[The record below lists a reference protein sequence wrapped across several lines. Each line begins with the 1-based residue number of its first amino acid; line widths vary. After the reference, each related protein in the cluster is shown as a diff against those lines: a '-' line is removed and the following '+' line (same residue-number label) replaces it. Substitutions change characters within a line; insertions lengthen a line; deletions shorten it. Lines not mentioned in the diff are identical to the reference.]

1 MIMVL
6 SERSRNMQIATWNV
20 NSVRTR
26 LEQITELLKEFH
38 PDVLC
43 LQETKV
49 DDPFFP
55 HKAFEDNGY
64 EVSFYGQKAYNGVAL
79 ISLHEIQDVRLGFH
93 GELEKDDEVINL
105 SEQKRI
111 ISGLINDI
119 RVINLYVPN
128 GSALNTDKYQYKLAW
143 LKCLERYLRE
153 PEKRGEQLCVLGD
166 FNIAPEDKDI
176 HSPERLSGGIMA
188 SNAERH
194 ALQKALGGG
203 LEDVFRIFEPETN
216 HWSWWDYRS
225 GAWDRDRGWRID
237 QIYLSEE
244 LLNLSKSCLI
254 HKQVRGNN
262 QPSDHAPVVVDINW
276 PAEESFEGDDDFF
289 N

>member
-1 MIMVL
+1 
-6 SERSRNMQIATWNV
+6 MQIATWNV

-26 LEQITELLKEFH
+26 LEQITDWLKEFH

-55 HKAFEDNGY
+55 HKAFEDKGY
-64 EVSFYGQKAYNGVAL
+64 EVSFHGQKSYNGVAL

-93 GELEKDDEVINL
+93 GELEEDDEVIHL

-111 ISGLINDI
+111 ISGLINGVRI
-119 RVINLYVPN
+119 INLYVPN
-128 GSALNTDKYQYKLAW
+128 GSALNTDKYQYKLEW
-143 LKCLERYLRE
+143 LRCLERYLRA

-166 FNIAPEDKDI
+166 FNIAPEDRDI
-176 HSPERLSGGIMA
+176 HSPERLTGGIMA
-188 SNAERH
+188 SNAERQ

-203 LEDVFRIFEPETN
+203 LKDVFRIFEPETN

-244 LLNLSKSCLI
+244 LLNFSKSCLI

-276 PAEESFEGDDDFF
+276 PAEESFEEDDYIF